1 MKQGSSIEDAHY
13 ILLGNRCKEGT
24 DDPYT
29 QEATSTPGTMFGEEV
44 ILDFFESFGPLALA
58 LLSFTEAIIQ
68 PIPPD
73 VLFLPMAYDARNNE
87 GLLIWLWFVVT
98 ISSVLGAI
106 IGHALGK
113 RYGTKLI
120 DKFGKPHHRSQLE
133 KLFERYGTLGMFIAA
148 VSPLPYKVFGW
159 IAGASDMKLRP
170 FILAGI
176 FGRGLRFGLEALF
189 IFMYGESAM
198 RAVEWILDRELLMGV
213 ILILTLGIIVWWFMK
228 TNTSTNSQ
236 RE

>member
-1 MKQGSSIEDAHY
+1 MI
-13 ILLGNRCKEGT
+13 
-24 DDPYT
+24 
-29 QEATSTPGTMFGEEV
+29 GEEV

-73 VLFLPMAYDARNNE
+73 VLFLPMAYDARDNE
-87 GLLIWLWFVVT
+87 GLLIWLWLVVT
-98 ISSVLGAI
+98 LSSVLGAI

-120 DKFGKPHHRSQLE
+120 DKFGKPHHRQQLE

-176 FGRGLRFGLEALF
+176 VGRGLRFGLEALF
-189 IFMYGESAM
+189 IFLYGESAM
-198 RAVEWILDRELLMGV
+198 RAVEWILDRELLMGI
-213 ILILTLGIIVWWFMK
+213 ILIFTLGTIVWWFMR
-228 TNTSTNSQ
+228 TNISTSAQ
-236 RE
+236 EE

>member
-1 MKQGSSIEDAHY
+1 MI
-13 ILLGNRCKEGT
+13 
-24 DDPYT
+24 
-29 QEATSTPGTMFGEEV
+29 GEEV

-73 VLFLPMAYDARNNE
+73 VLFLPMAYDARDNE
-87 GLLIWLWFVVT
+87 GLLIWLWLVVT
-98 ISSVLGAI
+98 LSSVLGAI

-120 DKFGKPHHRSQLE
+120 DKFGKPHHRQQLE
-133 KLFERYGTLGMFIAA
+133 QLFERYGTLGMFIAA

-176 FGRGLRFGLEALF
+176 VGRGLRFGLEALF
-189 IFMYGESAM
+189 IFMYGESAI
-198 RAVEWILDRELLMGV
+198 RAVEWILDRELLMGI
-213 ILILTLGIIVWWFMK
+213 ILILTLGTIVWWFMR
-228 TNTSTNSQ
+228 TNTSTSAQ
-236 RE
+236 EE

>member
-1 MKQGSSIEDAHY
+1 MI
-13 ILLGNRCKEGT
+13 
-24 DDPYT
+24 
-29 QEATSTPGTMFGEEV
+29 GEEV

-73 VLFLPMAYDARNNE
+73 VLFLPMAYDARDNE
-87 GLLIWLWFVVT
+87 SLLIWLWIVVT
-98 ISSVLGAI
+98 VSSVFGAV

-113 RYGTKLI
+113 RYGSKLV
-120 DKFGKPHHRSQLE
+120 DKFGKPHHRQQLE
-133 KLFERYGTLGMFIAA
+133 KMFERYGTLGMFIAA

-170 FILAGI
+170 FIIAGI

-189 IFMYGESAM
+189 IFMYGESAIK
-198 RAVEWILDRELLMGV
+198 AVEWVLERELLMGI
-213 ILILTLGIIVWWFMK
+213 ILVLTLAAVIWWLMR
-228 TNTSTNSQ
+228 TNTTQ
-236 RE
+236 VQQE

>member
-1 MKQGSSIEDAHY
+1 MI
-13 ILLGNRCKEGT
+13 
-24 DDPYT
+24 
-29 QEATSTPGTMFGEEV
+29 GEEV

-73 VLFLPMAYDARNNE
+73 VLFLPMAYDARDSE
-87 GLLIWLWFVVT
+87 GLLIWLWLVVT
-98 ISSVLGAI
+98 LSSVLGAI

-120 DKFGKPHHRSQLE
+120 DKFGKSHHRQQLE
-133 KLFERYGTLGMFIAA
+133 RLFERYGTLGMFIAA
-148 VSPLPYKVFGW
+148 VSPLPYKGFGW

-198 RAVEWILDRELLMGV
+198 RAVEWILDRELLMGI
-213 ILILTLGIIVWWFMK
+213 ILIITLGTIVWWFMR
-228 TNTSTNSQ
+228 TNTSSSVQ
-236 RE
+236 ED

>member
-1 MKQGSSIEDAHY
+1 MI
-13 ILLGNRCKEGT
+13 
-24 DDPYT
+24 
-29 QEATSTPGTMFGEEV
+29 GEEV

-73 VLFLPMAYDARNNE
+73 VLFLPMAYDARDNE
-87 GLLIWLWFVVT
+87 GLLIWLWLVVT
-98 ISSVLGAI
+98 LSSVLGAI

-120 DKFGKPHHRSQLE
+120 DKFGKSHHRQQLE
-133 KLFERYGTLGMFIAA
+133 RLFERYGTLGMFIAA

-198 RAVEWILDRELLMGV
+198 RAVEWILDRELLMGI
-213 ILILTLGIIVWWFMK
+213 ILIFTLGTIVWWFMR
-228 TNTSTNSQ
+228 TNTSSSVQ
-236 RE
+236 ED

>member
-1 MKQGSSIEDAHY
+1 MI
-13 ILLGNRCKEGT
+13 
-24 DDPYT
+24 
-29 QEATSTPGTMFGEEV
+29 GEEV

-73 VLFLPMAYDARNNE
+73 VLFLPMAYDARDNE
-87 GLLIWLWFVVT
+87 SLLIWLWIVVT
-98 ISSVLGAI
+98 VSSVFGAV

-113 RYGTKLI
+113 RYGSKLV
-120 DKFGKPHHRSQLE
+120 DKFGKPHHRQQLE
-133 KLFERYGTLGMFIAA
+133 KMFERYGTLGMFIAA

-170 FILAGI
+170 FIIAGI

-189 IFMYGESAM
+189 IFMYGESAIK
-198 RAVEWILDRELLMGV
+198 AVEWVLERELLMGI
-213 ILILTLGIIVWWFMK
+213 ILIITLSAVLWWLMR
-228 TNTSTNSQ
+228 TNTTPVQ
-236 RE
+236 QE

>member
-1 MKQGSSIEDAHY
+1 MI
-13 ILLGNRCKEGT
+13 
-24 DDPYT
+24 
-29 QEATSTPGTMFGEEV
+29 GEEV

-73 VLFLPMAYDARNNE
+73 VLFLPMAYDARDNE
-87 GLLIWLWFVVT
+87 SLLIWLWIVATV
-98 ISSVLGAI
+98 SSVFGAV

-113 RYGTKLI
+113 RYGSKLV
-120 DKFGKPHHRSQLE
+120 DKFGKPHHRQQLE
-133 KLFERYGTLGMFIAA
+133 KMFERYGTLGMFIAA

-170 FILAGI
+170 FIIAGI

-189 IFMYGESAM
+189 IFMYGESAIK
-198 RAVEWILDRELLMGV
+198 AVEWVLERELLMGI
-213 ILILTLGIIVWWFMK
+213 ILIITLSAVIWWLMR
-228 TNTSTNSQ
+228 TNTTPVQ
-236 RE
+236 QE

>member
-1 MKQGSSIEDAHY
+1 MI
-13 ILLGNRCKEGT
+13 
-24 DDPYT
+24 
-29 QEATSTPGTMFGEEV
+29 GEEV

-73 VLFLPMAYDARNNE
+73 VLFLPMAYDARDNE
-87 GLLIWLWFVVT
+87 TLLIWLWLVVT
-98 ISSVLGAI
+98 VSSVFGAI

-113 RYGTKLI
+113 RYGSKLV
-120 DKFGKPHHRSQLE
+120 DKFGKPHHRQQLE
-133 KLFERYGTLGMFIAA
+133 KMFERYGTLGMFIAA

-170 FILAGI
+170 FIIAGI

-189 IFMYGESAM
+189 IFMYGESAIK
-198 RAVEWILDRELLMGV
+198 AVEWVLERELLMGI
-213 ILILTLGIIVWWFMK
+213 ILVLTLAAVIWWLMR
-228 TNTSTNSQ
+228 TNTSPVHQ
-236 RE
+236 E